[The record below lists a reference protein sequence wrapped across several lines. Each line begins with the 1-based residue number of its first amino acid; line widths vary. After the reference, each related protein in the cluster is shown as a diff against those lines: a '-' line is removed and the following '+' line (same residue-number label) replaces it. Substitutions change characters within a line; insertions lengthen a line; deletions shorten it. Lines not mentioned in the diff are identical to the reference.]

1 MYAVCLSMFCRFIY
15 GFEFVF
21 SSSIVRWDALS
32 TSSISV
38 RGCFTSSFFAS
49 STFFAVAPP
58 FGSGF
63 VGTGVVAG
71 TVFGIVESAYYFW

>member
-1 MYAVCLSMFCRFIY
+1 
-15 GFEFVF
+15 
-21 SSSIVRWDALS
+21 LS
-32 TSSISV
+32 TSSISAS
-38 RGCFTSSFFAS
+38 GCFTSSFFCS

-71 TVFGIVESAYYFW
+71 TVFGIVESAYYF